1 MFVNNFSRISRA
13 HITESKSCFNVK
25 SSTYYFHMK
34 MKILAD
40 FQICISVPLN
50 GNKKKPIRY
59 EFHKGVKPNQYNGNI
74 VRDIFTLLLFS
85 LLRNNLPQ

>member
-1 MFVNNFSRISRA
+1 MFVNNFSRISCA
-13 HITESKSCFNVK
+13 NITESKSCFNVK

-34 MKILAD
+34 LAD

-50 GNKKKPIRY
+50 GNKEKPIRY
-59 EFHKGVKPNQYNGNI
+59 EFHKGVKPNRYNGNI